1 MQGGGGQHDR
11 HGGLR
16 FPVVPTIGPIRNDR
30 SGTIKGQLLRLKW
43 GQSRK
48 ERAMHLQLDENG
60 PLHSQLTRALKTAM
74 RSGLVGGS
82 RLPATRQLAN
92 ELGISRNTVL
102 AAYEQLRAEGFIDG
116 RVGSGSYIAEQLPQT
131 PRSPA
136 PPQASVAP
144 QSAFARRMRADHQPR
159 SIPGRVAD
167 GVGHAPQIGRPRHN
181 PRMARVWEGAHPPPS
196 PTTTNHT

>member
-11 HGGLR
+11 HGGLP
-16 FPVVPTIGPIRNDR
+16 FPVVPTTGPIRNDR

-82 RLPATRQLAN
+82 RLPATRQLAK
-92 ELGISRNTVL
+92 ELGIPRTTV
-102 AAYEQLRAEGFIDG
+102 R
-116 RVGSGSYIAEQLPQT
+116 R
-131 PRSPA
+131 PA
-136 PPQASVAP
+136 
-144 QSAFARRMRADHQPR
+144 ARR
-159 SIPGRVAD
+159 G
-167 GVGHAPQIGRPRHN
+167 GK
-181 PRMARVWEGAHPPPS
+181 EGDS
-196 PTTTNHT
+196 TC